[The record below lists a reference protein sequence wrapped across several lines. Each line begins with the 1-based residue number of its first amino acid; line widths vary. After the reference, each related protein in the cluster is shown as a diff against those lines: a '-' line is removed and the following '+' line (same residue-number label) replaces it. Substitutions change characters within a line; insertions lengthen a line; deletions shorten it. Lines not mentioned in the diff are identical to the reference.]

1 MQKQAIIYT
10 RVSTDEQADKGYSLR
25 DQEDRLRKYCA
36 LKNIEVVMHFQ
47 DDHSAKTFGRPGFNN
62 LLDFLKLKKTNINLL
77 LFIKWDRFSRNA
89 GDSYSMINTLGRFNV
104 EPQAIEQPLDLEIP
118 ENKMML
124 AFYLA
129 SPEVENDRRS
139 LNIIHGVR
147 RAKKEGRWLGPA
159 PMGYKNIRDE
169 KNKPIIVPNE
179 KAMLIQ
185 KAFKEIAKG
194 IYSQQEVR
202 RDLVS
207 QGLKVSKNRFSRLL
221 RDPLYLGKIKVTAF
235 KDEPVHYV
243 EGIHEGLI
251 EAELFYKVQDVLNN
265 KRPKFPPVYK
275 RDAMLPLRGHLLC
288 NTCGGNLTGSKSK
301 GNGGKYYYYH
311 CQKGCKVRYKADQ
324 LNDEFETL
332 LGSMKVEKEVVDVFY
347 EIVKSQLKGTDGKAN
362 KIAKIEDKIKKEEA
376 RICKLQDLMLDGD
389 ISNAEYNNMKKRYEE
404 SINHLSIEKIDVQSF
419 DDTFQEYLNFGL
431 NS

>member
-1 MQKQAIIYT
+1 
-10 RVSTDEQADKGYSLR
+10 
-25 DQEDRLRKYCA
+25 
-36 LKNIEVVMHFQ
+36 
-47 DDHSAKTFGRPGFNN
+47 
-62 LLDFLKLKKTNINLL
+62 
-77 LFIKWDRFSRNA
+77 
-89 GDSYSMINTLGRFNV
+89 
-104 EPQAIEQPLDLEIP
+104 
-118 ENKMML
+118 
-124 AFYLA
+124 
-129 SPEVENDRRS
+129 
-139 LNIIHGVR
+139 
-147 RAKKEGRWLGPA
+147 
-159 PMGYKNIRDE
+159 
-169 KNKPIIVPNE
+169 
-179 KAMLIQ
+179 MLIQ

-431 NS
+431 SIVENIDIYYNEGDEKTKQKIIGSIFPEKLVYDENDYRTNRVNELVKLLTSDTSSFMESKKGQTPVVKNLSPLVGREGLEPNLNLIEGLMLLAKIPLYNIL